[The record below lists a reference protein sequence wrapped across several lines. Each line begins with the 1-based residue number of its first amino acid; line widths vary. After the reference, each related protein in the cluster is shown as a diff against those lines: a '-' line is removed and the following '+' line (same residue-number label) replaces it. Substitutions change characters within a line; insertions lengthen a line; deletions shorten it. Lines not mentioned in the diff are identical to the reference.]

1 MAALLVVAIAVLCR
15 LLAPCPAKKSI
26 RFICID
32 ISMSRYQAIL
42 VGSNNMPTALICDDE
57 PLLREQLRLRLAKL
71 WPELTLIGEA
81 TNGAEALTLYESAQP
96 DVVFLDIHMPVM
108 SGLEAAR
115 LIGKGRDHNGQLHR
129 THIVFVTAYDEHAVE
144 AFERGAI
151 DYVLKPFNE
160 ARLADTVA
168 RLRER
173 IAMPSRDADENNAAN
188 ISKVLKL
195 LADRAGISTDPYLK
209 WIKASVGS
217 TVRLIPVEEVVYFQ
231 SDEKYTRVVMDES
244 EVLVRKP
251 IKELLDELDP
261 NRFWQIHRATIVNTH
276 AIAGV
281 TRGLR
286 DQADLKLKSRA
297 ETLTVSRNFTHLFKQ
312 M

>member
-1 MAALLVVAIAVLCR
+1 
-15 LLAPCPAKKSI
+15 
-26 RFICID
+26 
-32 ISMSRYQAIL
+32 
-42 VGSNNMPTALICDDE
+42 MPTALICDDE

-71 WPELTLIGEA
+71 WPELTLVGEA

-108 SGLEAAR
+108 TGLEAAR
-115 LIGKGRDHNGQLHR
+115 LIGKGRDVNGHLRRAHL
-129 THIVFVTAYDEHAVE
+129 VFVTA
-144 AFERGAI
+144 F

-160 ARLADTVA
+160 ARLAETVA

-173 IAMPSRDADENNAAN
+173 IALPSMDADEDNAAN

-195 LADRAGISTDPYLK
+195 LADRAGINTDPYLK

-217 TVRLIPVEEVVYFQ
+217 TVRLIPVDEVVYFQ
-231 SDEKYTRVVMDES
+231 SDEKYTRVVMDDG

-251 IKELLDELDP
+251 IKELLEELDP
-261 NRFWQIHRATIVNTH
+261 NRFWQIHRATIVNTRS
-276 AIAGV
+276 IAGV

-286 DQADLKLKSRA
+286 DQADLKLKSRT